1 MTTRR
6 TCHRAAAV
14 LALLVCGAGPAQ
26 AGPFADELGRCLT
39 AAVTPEDK
47 AALGRWVF
55 ANSALHPD
63 LGAVSAVSAAQ
74 RDGYNRAAAAVL
86 QRLVTENCRKAT
98 QDTLRGEGPGALQLA
113 FTALGQSA
121 MQELLN
127 HPNVGRGFADTA
139 RYLDPAR
146 LLELTFGR

>member
-1 MTTRR
+1 MKKNR
-6 TCHRAAAV
+6 TCRRAAAV
-14 LALLVCGAGPAQ
+14 LALVACTAAPAH
-26 AGPFADELGRCLT
+26 AGPFADELGRCLS

-63 LGAVSAVSAAQ
+63 LAAVSAVTATQ
-74 RDGYNRAAAAVL
+74 RDGYNRAAATVL

-98 QDTLRGEGPGALQLA
+98 QDALRGEGPGALQPA

>member
-1 MTTRR
+1 MKMPR
-6 TCHRAAAV
+6 TLWRAAAAFA
-14 LALLVCGAGPAQ
+14 LAAGATVPAA

-63 LGAVSAVSAAQ
+63 LAAVSAVTAAQ

-98 QDTLRGEGPGALQLA
+98 QDALRGEGPGALQPA

-139 RYLDPAR
+139 RHLDPAR